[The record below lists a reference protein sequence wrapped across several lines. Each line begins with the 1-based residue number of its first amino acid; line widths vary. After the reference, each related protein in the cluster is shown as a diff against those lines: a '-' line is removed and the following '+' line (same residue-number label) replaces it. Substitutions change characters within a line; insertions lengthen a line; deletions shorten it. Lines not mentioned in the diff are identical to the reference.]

1 MRKVLFFYEGFEEQP
16 ASEGEPVPDRDGF
29 FRDLARAGIAAERV
43 SPFRRPWN
51 PFARGHPFWRSL
63 DPARAFWAAFSR
75 RDATAIVSHGESGA
89 LVPLLLRPF
98 TGKKVF
104 VIHDVD
110 HANWRPRKYLQA
122 FVIPRA
128 DRMLTAT
135 RAQQNYLS
143 RLYTLR
149 SPPCLVGPRIDDS
162 FSSSSGAPPEDYVL
176 AVGNDAAR
184 DFGMLAEAV
193 APLDLSLRLLTRR
206 PVDIPPE
213 ARCRVER
220 ITRHVSFTELRDL
233 YDQARF
239 VLLPLKERMSPG
251 GMTSLLEAM
260 AMGKAVVMTFS
271 SGVVEFVEDGV
282 TGIVVP
288 LGDAA
293 AFRAAV
299 ERLWGDPALAEAMGR
314 AARRRFEAECS
325 TARFAQRLAAV
336 LAE

>member
-1 MRKVLFFYEGFEEQP
+1 MRRDRCRCCCVEAAVAPAKAHALAGEEPAGEQQRILAVLAQGGYAHGHAVQWVEQ
-16 ASEGEPVPDRDGF
+16 V
-29 FRDLARAGIAAERV
+29 AAE
-43 SPFRRPWN
+43 PPL
-51 PFARGHPFWRSL
+51 RG
-63 DPARAFWAAFSR
+63 
-75 RDATAIVSHGESGA
+75 E
-89 LVPLLLRPF
+89 LL
-98 TGKKVF
+98 K
-104 VIHDVD
+104 
-110 HANWRPRKYLQA
+110 
-122 FVIPRA
+122 
-128 DRMLTAT
+128 
-135 RAQQNYLS
+135 

-162 FSSSSGAPPEDYVL
+162 FSSPSGAPPEDYVL

-213 ARCRVER
+213 ARCRVKR